1 MTDTQKAKLMLV
13 DDEVIITN
21 QLEEFLTL
29 MGYEIVAVASSGVEA
44 IYMARLNRPD
54 LVLMDVM
61 MPGRDG
67 HPGLDGITAA
77 RRIREEFNIP
87 SIFITAYG
95 GDQIISRAKDVEAFG
110 FIVKPLQE
118 QELRAAI
125 EFALYRIRMERRLRE
140 SEEKYRFVVST
151 AAEAI
156 ITIDSKGNI
165 AFCNPAVEKLFGYE
179 TEEIRGR
186 PFSFIVPERLRLQ
199 FENEINRIV
208 LTGESEIIGK
218 TVESFGSRKDGTEFP
233 MEYTLTT
240 WEVREGIFF
249 TIIARDITERK
260 RIEQMKS
267 DFVSL
272 VSHQLKSPIA
282 AVLGCI
288 DNMLMGLT
296 GDLNGRQVEYLEAMQ
311 EISERNY
318 RIISDLLNV
327 SRIERGILS
336 VTIEH
341 VQLFEVIEIAVQNHT
356 RMAEDKGL
364 EFVFDYP
371 GDLITVH
378 ADRDKLIE
386 ALSNV
391 VHNAVK
397 FTEKGFIRIQ
407 AKKDKEYG
415 IIEVED
421 SGRGIP
427 EEALANLFQ
436 KEQIFQGAPS
446 SQGGCG
452 LGLYIAKQFVN
463 LMDGD
468 ITVSSKLGE
477 GSLFTFSV
485 PLERSGN

>member
-1 MTDTQKAKLMLV
+1 MEEDIKAKLMLV

-21 QLEEFLTL
+21 QLEEFLTV
-29 MGYEIVAVASSGVEA
+29 MGYEIVAVASSGAEA
-44 IYMARLNRPD
+44 IEKARKNRPD

-61 MPGRDG
+61 MPGKNREKSM
-67 HPGLDGITAA
+67 DGIEAA
-77 RRIREEFNIP
+77 QKIREEFNIP

-95 GDQIISRAKDVEAFG
+95 GDQIINRAKDVEAFG
-110 FIVKPLQE
+110 FVVKPFQE

-125 EFALYRIRMERRLRE
+125 EFALYRIKMERRLRE

-165 AFCNPAVEKLFGYE
+165 AYCNSTTNLLFGYA
-179 TEEIRGR
+179 TDEITGR
-186 PFSFIVPERLRLQ
+186 PFSFIVPERLRHQ

-218 TVESFGSRKDGTEFP
+218 LVESYGRRKDGTEFA

-240 WEVREGIFF
+240 WEVREGLFF

-272 VSHQLKSPIA
+272 VSHQLKTPIA

-288 DNMLMGLT
+288 DNMLLGLT
-296 GDLNGRQVEYLEAMQ
+296 GDLNDHQIEYLQAMQ

-327 SRIERGILS
+327 SRIERGVLS
-336 VTIEH
+336 VSIEEL
-341 VQLFEVIEIAVQNHT
+341 QLFEIIEKVVQNHSM
-356 RMAEDKGL
+356 MAEDKGL
-364 EFVFDYP
+364 DLIFDYP
-371 GDLITVH
+371 GDRISVN
-378 ADRDKLIE
+378 ADRDKFIE

-391 VHNAVK
+391 VHNALK
-397 FTEKGFIRIQ
+397 FTETGTVVVSARRNNQ
-407 AKKDKEYG
+407 HG
-415 IIEVED
+415 IIEVQDTGE
-421 SGRGIP
+421 GIP
-427 EEALANLFQ
+427 QNSLATLFQ
-436 KEQIFQGAPS
+436 KQQIFHGAPTS
-446 SQGGCG
+446 RGGCG
-452 LGLYIAKQFVN
+452 LGLYIAKRFMN
-463 LMDGD
+463 LMKGD
-468 ITVSSKLGE
+468 ITVSSTKVGE
-477 GSLFTFSV
+477 GSCFKLTV
-485 PLERSGN
+485 PLA